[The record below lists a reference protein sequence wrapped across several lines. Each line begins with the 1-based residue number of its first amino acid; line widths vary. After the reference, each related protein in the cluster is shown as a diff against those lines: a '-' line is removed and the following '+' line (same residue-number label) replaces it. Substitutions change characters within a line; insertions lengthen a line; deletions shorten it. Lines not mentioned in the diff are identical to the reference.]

1 MKITAVFG
9 VIALG
14 FVLLGLGEVWQ
25 SVFTGEASWTL
36 EKDERWSEVKKRL
49 HVLSFTVADAEARPR
64 MHGGP
69 NLANAKAELNALKEE
84 NDKLTQEFDGIRQQ
98 PGTVSKILKWSGIGL
113 AIIGLIGWYAVK
125 QTE

>member
-9 VIALG
+9 AIALG
-14 FVLLGLGEVWQ
+14 FVLLALGAFWQ
-25 SVFTGEASWTL
+25 SVFTGEASWTP
-36 EKDERWSEVKKRL
+36 EKEERWSEVKKQL
-49 HVLSFTVADAEARPR
+49 HVLAFTVGNAESRPR

-69 NLANAKAELNALKEE
+69 DLAKSKAELKALKEE
-84 NDKLTQEFDGIRQQ
+84 NEKLTQEFNGIRQK

-113 AIIGLIGWYAVK
+113 AVIGLIGWYAVK